1 MVTLVTWGRSEW
13 QCMFSKHISEEQSF
27 RSKLQE
33 VSHFELSNDHCS
45 CFIFLSWIMDNNQV
59 LKEMN
64 HFHLK
69 WKEQCSRHCS
79 VSWFEKAIIFISISA
94 SHSNLLLVPIC
105 VLHICLKSVDYTI
118 SICS

>member
-1 MVTLVTWGRSEW
+1 MQILQTYFWGAKFPVDAAILNVELWTNYDPCRFYV
-13 QCMFSKHISEEQSF
+13 C
-27 RSKLQE
+27 LQ
-33 VSHFELSNDHCS
+33 D
-45 CFIFLSWIMDNNQV
+45 QV
-59 LKEMN
+59 QVQDDMNYLKR
-64 HFHLK
+64 
-69 WKEQCSRHCS
+69 KEQCSRHCS